1 MKIIIAGAG
10 EVGTHLAK
18 MLANES
24 QNIIVIDENE
34 ERLRPLEDNFDLL
47 AIKGNATSLKDL
59 KEAGVKNTDLF
70 IAVTPEESKNMTACM
85 LATKMGARITVARVD
100 NYEYLLPANREFFKT
115 LGVDYLIYPEMLAAK
130 EIVNSL
136 KRQWVRQWLE
146 FYGGELILLSVKVQD
161 NAPIVNKKLE
171 ELFYNN
177 TQVRVV
183 AIKRKSITFIPK
195 GGDKIETGDIVYFI
209 TNNESVAYVRELSG
223 KEETPINN
231 VMMMGSSRIAIKTSQ
246 YLPGN
251 MSVKVIEKNRER
263 ASLAVEKLNDVLV
276 ISGDARD
283 LDLLKEEGIENTDAF
298 VAATGNSE
306 ANILACLTAKRYG
319 VKKTIAEVENID
331 YIPLAENLDISTI
344 INKKLIAAAYI
355 YQLTLDA
362 DVTDIKLLTD
372 VDVDVIEFLVKKG
385 SYITK
390 EPVKHLRLPRELHL
404 GGVIRD
410 GVGMIVTG
418 NTHIQAD
425 DRVIVFCYSSYIR
438 KIEKFFE

>member
-24 QNIIVIDENE
+24 QNIILIDDDE
-34 ERLRPLEDNFDLL
+34 ERLRPLEANFDLL

-59 KEAGVKNTDLF
+59 KEAGVKNADLF

-85 LATKMGARITVARVD
+85 LATKMGARITVARID
-100 NYEYLLPANREFFKT
+100 NYEYLLPVNKDFFKT
-115 LGVDYLIYPEMLAAK
+115 LGVDHLIYPEMLAAK

-136 KRQWVRQWLE
+136 KRRWVRQWLE
-146 FYGGELILLSVKVQD
+146 FYGGELILIGVKVRE
-161 NAPIVNKKLE
+161 NAPMVNKKFE

-177 TQVRVV
+177 VQVRVV
-183 AIKRKSITFIPK
+183 AIKRKLATFIPK
-195 GGDKIETGDIVYFI
+195 GGDEIKADDTVYFI
-209 TNNESVAYVRELSG
+209 TTNENVDYVRELAG
-223 KEETPINN
+223 KDDTPINN
-231 VMMMGSSRIAIKTSQ
+231 VMMMGGSRIAIKTAQ

-251 MSVKVIEKNRER
+251 MSVKIIEKDRER
-263 ASLAVEKLNDVLV
+263 ATRVIENLNDALV

-283 LDLLKEEGIENTDAF
+283 LDLLKEEGIDGTDAF

-306 ANILACLTAKRYG
+306 ANILACLAAKRYG

-331 YIPLAENLDISTI
+331 YIPLAENLDIGTL
-344 INKKLIAAAYI
+344 INKKLIAAGYI
-355 YQLTLDA
+355 YQLTLNA
-362 DVTDIKLLTD
+362 DVTDIKLLTN

-385 SYITK
+385 SRITK
-390 EPVKHLRLPRELHL
+390 EPVKHLKLPRELHL

-410 GVGMIVTG
+410 GVGTIVTG
-418 NTHIQAD
+418 DTHIQEN
-425 DRVIVFCYSSYIR
+425 DRVIVFCRSSYIR
-438 KIEKFFE
+438 KVEKYFD